1 MRLWASRCTQGAVH
15 LLGALR
21 QRRRHAWPNLA
32 LPLPSLPGPRPIP
45 SPSASARAKECGE
58 AGWAAGTPGF
68 ALLSVQEHWGQ
79 MRELPPQYPGRGQKD
94 ILELGSASGTPQRKG
109 SGRWPFEDFSL
120 FRHLRQ
126 NSLPSL
132 VRFLGNQR
140 EWVRVTWWLK
150 IFFNQISLGRETLRH
165 SWCVRP
171 PSFEETSL
179 TSLPTRG
186 NQASVCCGL
195 GPAPISPQPRSGV
208 PSKSGGSI
216 PGWGGRHRSQCRRQH
231 LARQR
236 ADKYRGE
243 EEGSKGLR
251 LGELWGVGW
260 GGISTCP
267 LVEGWI
273 APLRTSRKETGR
285 LPGKEWDLG
294 VPKFPA
300 WIGSLSDRPWPP
312 SCPTSTPS

>member
-1 MRLWASRCTQGAVH
+1 MRLWASRSTQGAVH
-15 LLGALR
+15 LLGAPR
-21 QRRRHAWPNLA
+21 QRRRHAWPDLA

-68 ALLSVQEHWGQ
+68 AQLSVQEHWGQ
-79 MRELPPQYPGRGQKD
+79 MRELSPRYPGREQKD
-94 ILELGSASGTPQRKG
+94 ILDLGSASGTPQRKS
-109 SGRWPFEDFSL
+109 SGRWPFKDFSL
-120 FRHLRQ
+120 SRHLRQ

-150 IFFNQISLGRETLRH
+150 KNFFNQISPGRDTLRH

-171 PSFEETSL
+171 PSFEEPSL

-208 PSKSGGSI
+208 PSNPGGSI
-216 PGWGGRHRSQCRRQH
+216 PGVGRAAPQPVQ
-231 LARQR
+231 AP
-236 ADKYRGE
+236 APGE
-243 EEGSKGLR
+243 AEGR
-251 LGELWGVGW
+251 
-260 GGISTCP
+260 
-267 LVEGWI
+267 
-273 APLRTSRKETGR
+273 
-285 LPGKEWDLG
+285 
-294 VPKFPA
+294 
-300 WIGSLSDRPWPP
+300 
-312 SCPTSTPS
+312 